1 MSKKPYVDK
10 SICIC
15 CELCVKMV
23 PGVFR
28 IGEDGLAE
36 VIEPTGASEGEIQ
49 DAIDNCPVHCIRW
62 E

>member
-1 MSKKPYVDK
+1 
-10 SICIC
+10 
-15 CELCVKMV
+15 MV
-23 PGVFR
+23 PGAFR